1 MQLNH
6 DGRAVRRAAE
16 ESAGE
21 ARKAEAAKRRR
32 QLAAATLSLLG
43 IGGGPASAE
52 PLKWTID
59 SGLLYYKEGSGRV
72 QAIEPVVNGSVALPG
87 DRLLSAGVVI
97 DTLSGATP
105 NGATPWSQP
114 QTFTSPSGKGK
125 GYTIAPGATPLDP
138 TFKDTRVAGNLG
150 YRLPVSDAGKLQLG
164 VNGSREYDFLSAGA
178 NALYAHDFNER
189 NTTLSA
195 GLGFE
200 YDHINPVGGAPDPLT
215 RRASVP
221 VGGDGEGEES
231 SGPSKSKN
239 VKDLLF
245 GITQVIDAN
254 SLVQF
259 NYSLS
264 LSNGYETDP
273 YKFLSVVDSSAQPLY
288 YVYEK
293 RPGSRLRHAFF
304 AEYRRSLFGRDSV
317 DLSYRYFSDDWG
329 VRSHTANLAY
339 RWNLSDHAYL
349 EPSARYYRQVQADFY
364 RTALYSGDE
373 ATVGNASADPR
384 LGAFSAITGG
394 LKFGYRIGDSQE
406 LSLRLQAYK
415 QYAKTT
421 DLPAQAADALSAFEL
436 SPNLSAVM
444 LTVGYR
450 FNW

>member
-1 MQLNH
+1 MQLSPDRSTH
-6 DGRAVRRAAE
+6 
-16 ESAGE
+16 E
-21 ARKAEAAKRRR
+21 ARKLEAAKRRK

-43 IGGGPASAE
+43 ISGAGPASAE

-59 SGLLYYKEGSGRV
+59 SGLLYYKEGGGRV
-72 QAIEPVVNGSVALPG
+72 QAIEPVVNGSVDLG
-87 DRLLSAGVVI
+87 NDRLLSAGVVL

-125 GYTIAPGATPLDP
+125 AYTIAPGETPLDP
-138 TFKDTRVAGNLG
+138 TFKDTRIAGNLG
-150 YRLPVSDAGKLQLG
+150 YRWPLTEVSKLQVGL
-164 VNGSREYDFLSAGA
+164 NGSKEYDFLSAGA
-178 NALYAHDFNER
+178 NALYAYDLNER

-200 YDHINPVGGAPDPLT
+200 FDRINPVGGAPDPLGL
-215 RRASVP
+215 RVNAP
-221 VGGDGEGEES
+221 IGEANDGEGR

-239 VKDLLF
+239 VKDLLV
-245 GITQVIDAN
+245 GVTQVIDAR

-273 YKFLSVVDSSAQPLY
+273 YKFLSVVDDSAEPLY

-293 RPGSRLRHAFF
+293 RPGSRTRHAFF
-304 AEYRRSLFGRDSV
+304 AEYKRSLFGRDSV
-317 DLSYRYFSDDWG
+317 DLSYRYFTDNWG
-329 VRSHTANLAY
+329 IRSHTANLAY
-339 RWNLSDHAYL
+339 RWNLSERSYL
-349 EPSARYYRQVQADFY
+349 EPSARYYKQVQADFY
-364 RTALYSGDE
+364 RTALYSGED

-384 LGAFSAITGG
+384 LGAFSAVTGG
-394 LKFGYRIGDSQE
+394 LKYGHLIGNNQE
-406 LSLRLQAYK
+406 VSVRLQAYK
-415 QYAKTT
+415 QFAKTT
-421 DLPAQAADALSAFEL
+421 NLPAQAADALSAFDL

-444 LTVGYR
+444 LTIGYR